1 LYKLEHLSPPLTM
14 VVKSIAAFVCEGARA
29 DPSTGARQA
38 RRRWLES
45 LWLVSPV
52 RMDVMR
58 ALQYSA
64 Q

>member
-1 LYKLEHLSPPLTM
+1 M

-52 RMDVMR
+52 WMEVMR